1 MRAHTQGMRVQPVFL
16 RTHPCSSVYMDVC
29 SNMYTYARILRMH
42 AQVCVR
48 MLALINLNFHYFD
61 SFSLISLSNGH
72 SYVLFSSLYWFCP
85 LFQVV
90 VTIVISL
97 LGTRPWL
104 MTQRPWCMK
113 IASSLSS
120 VCFQRVILVPS
131 WCSRQLRGG
140 GTLPTPSTLL
150 SGR

>member
-16 RTHPCSSVYMDVC
+16 RTRPCSSVYMDVC
-29 SNMYTYARILRMH
+29 SNMCTYARILRMH

-48 MLALINLNFHYFD
+48 ILALINLNFHYFD

-72 SYVLFSSLYWFCP
+72 SYVLFSSLYWSCP
-85 LFQVV
+85 LFQAVV
-90 VTIVISL
+90 AMVISL
-97 LGTRPWL
+97 SGTRPWL
-104 MTQRPWCMK
+104 
-113 IASSLSS
+113 ASSPSS
-120 VCFQRVILVPS
+120 VCFWRVMLVPS
-131 WCSRQLRGG
+131 WCNHQLRGG